1 MIFATA
7 GTQLSF
13 DRFAKIMDS
22 ISAEIEEDIII
33 QCPEKHYTPK
43 SAKMVNFMNPD
54 EYADIFAKARLI
66 VAHAGIGTIV
76 SAMQQNKPIIIFP
89 RVAALGEHRNEHQ
102 LATARQMEKLGY
114 AYVAYDEEQLRE
126 LVINPDLRPMHTIS
140 ELASPLLI
148 EAIRENIG

>member
-1 MIFATA
+1 
-7 GTQLSF
+7 
-13 DRFAKIMDS
+13 
-22 ISAEIEEDIII
+22 
-33 QCPEKHYTPK
+33 
-43 SAKMVNFMNPD
+43 MVNFMNPD
-54 EYADIFAKARLI
+54 EYADVFAKARLI

-126 LVINPDLRPMHTIS
+126 LVMNPDLRPMHTIS
-140 ELASPLLI
+140 EFASPSLI